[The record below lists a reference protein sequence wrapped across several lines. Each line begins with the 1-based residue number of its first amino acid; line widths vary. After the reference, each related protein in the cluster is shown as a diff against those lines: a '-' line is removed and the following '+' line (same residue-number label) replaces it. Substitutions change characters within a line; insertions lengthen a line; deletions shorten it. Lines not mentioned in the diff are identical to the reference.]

1 MTWHVNFQLS
11 SKAPKILV
19 HMGLLQV
26 NSLAS
31 FDLRCRKY
39 SCISDMVQS
48 AMCVVGTLREHCHGQ
63 GFSSLDT
70 HWKRLLTHTPQAA
83 LVGYDEFKG
92 SCW

>member
-26 NSLAS
+26 DGLAS
-31 FDLRCRKY
+31 FDLLCCRKY

-48 AMCVVGTLREHCHGQ
+48 AMCVVGTLREHCHESRILLPGHTLEKAAYPYAP
-63 GFSSLDT
+63 SSFG
-70 HWKRLLTHTPQAA
+70 R
-83 LVGYDEFKG
+83 V
-92 SCW
+92 